1 MLKLINKGQI
11 TDRRITSGTVT
22 HGSCFPVFATPDDIC
37 ERPFLFSRQIQLR
50 LSSFS
55 IMNKEVIDCAVET
68 KNPLDDPLLTSFG
81 DKSAFGRYCEWWTE
95 WHNQQ
100 EDSLYLG
107 METQDIKLVL
117 YHLEGVLGR
126 RFIEPD
132 YPAAQ

>member
-1 MLKLINKGQI
+1 
-11 TDRRITSGTVT
+11 
-22 HGSCFPVFATPDDIC
+22 
-37 ERPFLFSRQIQLR
+37 
-50 LSSFS
+50 
-55 IMNKEVIDCAVET
+55 MNKEVIDCAVET
-68 KNPLDDPLLTSFG
+68 KNPLDD
-81 DKSAFGRYCEWWTE
+81 CEWWTD